1 MSDVDAKSDDHELA
15 SEPARD
21 ARRTD
26 VVVPTCRKR
35 GYASEKQAKRA
46 NRTNGARL
54 RAYLCPK
61 CHRWH
66 VTRGKIER

>member
-1 MSDVDAKSDDHELA
+1 MIDTDPTNDD
-15 SEPARD
+15 EPTPPERN

-26 VVVPTCRKR
+26 VVTPTCRKR

-54 RAYLCPK
+54 RAYLCPR

-66 VTRGKIER
+66 VTRGTIIR